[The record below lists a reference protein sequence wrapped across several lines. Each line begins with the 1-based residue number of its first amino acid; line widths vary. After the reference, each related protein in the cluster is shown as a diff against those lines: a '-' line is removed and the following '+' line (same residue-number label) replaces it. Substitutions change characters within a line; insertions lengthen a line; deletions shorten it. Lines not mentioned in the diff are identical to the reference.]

1 MAIRIFD
8 SETQNYK
15 KYSIKVNLTDQ
26 DLYQLESGELY
37 FDWSFP
43 TEDDK
48 DVIIN
53 VMLTA
58 GEDEGEE

>member
-8 SETQNYK
+8 SETQTYK
-15 KYSIKVNLTDQ
+15 KYSIKVHLTDQ

-43 TEDDK
+43 AEEDEN
-48 DVIIN
+48 VIIN
-53 VMLTA
+53 VRVTA
-58 GEDEGEE
+58 GEDVD